1 MGIKQTTDKL
11 MADPGASERIAGYL
25 NDNYN
30 AVALADL
37 REGRVTQ
44 AELARALGVS
54 QRRVSAIEH
63 AEDLQVST
71 LGSYIEKL
79 GYHLEVIARG
89 PRGEAIPIRL
99 GGASS

>member
-1 MGIKQTTDKL
+1 MGIKETTAKL
-11 MADPGASERIAGYL
+11 MADPAAKHRVAGYL
-25 NDNYN
+25 DDNYE

-44 AELARALGVS
+44 AELAHVLGVS

-79 GYHLEVIARG
+79 GYRLEMIARG
-89 PRGEAIPIRL
+89 PAGEAIPIRL
-99 GGASS
+99 GGPSM